1 MPVGTLPAPSP
12 WPTMEVTCRG
22 ATPADGLL
30 PLSAKGVLQPQ
41 DRLDLELR
49 DRLEV
54 PGVSSPGVTLNL
66 HVTEVGE

>member
-1 MPVGTLPAPSP
+1 MAS
-12 WPTMEVTCRG
+12 C
-22 ATPADGLL
+22 
-30 PLSAKGVLQPQ
+30 LSLTKAVLQPQ

-66 HVTEVGE
+66 HVTEDDE